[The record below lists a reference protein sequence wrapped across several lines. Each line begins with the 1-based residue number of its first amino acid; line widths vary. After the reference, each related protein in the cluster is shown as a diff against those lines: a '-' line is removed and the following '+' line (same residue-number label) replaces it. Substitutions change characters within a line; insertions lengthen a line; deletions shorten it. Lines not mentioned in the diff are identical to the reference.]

1 MHHTRGVRRVANYR
15 VYKFSKFKFIRAR
28 ILAKNKN
35 LETPPATA
43 RTRHPTTHT
52 AAPPPGPRL
61 TVTSLGHRDPAATRA
76 APPRVFCRLLKP
88 FFAMFFARPSAD
100 NQLAVAVAEVRLV
113 GVEEGAQRSD
123 VRGVRGLHFG

>member
-1 MHHTRGVRRVANYR
+1 M
-15 VYKFSKFKFIRAR
+15 
-28 ILAKNKN
+28 
-35 LETPPATA
+35 
-43 RTRHPTTHT
+43 
-52 AAPPPGPRL
+52 PRL
-61 TVTSLGHRDPAATRA
+61 TVTSLGHRDPAATRT

-88 FFAMFFARPSAD
+88 FFAMFFALVPSSD